1 MLEEPRSGAPRN
13 LTDDLMG
20 GGTPA
25 EIFLDVFDI
34 YAETGMSPLLHEVT
48 APSLVLTG

>member
-1 MLEEPRSGAPRN
+1 
-13 LTDDLMG
+13 MG

-34 YAETGMSPLLHEVT
+34 YAEPEMSPRLHEVT